1 MGRRLRNLILIGLAA
16 VVGSALGRYA
26 AQVHARIDAGE
37 DPLGAAFEFDIRPQ
51 ELVPGVVAAFRVGEP
66 PWSWL
71 HVPAWLAAFATN
83 FFVTAVGGD
92 LDRLRQS
99 IEERAMGMLG
109 IEPEREVEIHDVTEM
124 EPSHGTDAAPA
135 PEPPSA
141 PEQPARAASDA
152 PPTQAPF
159 TPPAPPSPASPSAG
173 ERTPNGNP
181 STIWTTGNATPSD
194 GSRSDV
200 PESETRGF
208 TPFRD

>member
-26 AQVHARIDAGE
+26 AQIHARIDAGE

-83 FFVTAVGGD
+83 FAVTAVGGD
-92 LDRLRQS
+92 LDRLRQT

-124 EPSHGTDAAPA
+124 EPSHGTDAA
-135 PEPPSA
+135 
-141 PEQPARAASDA
+141 SDA

-159 TPPAPPSPASPSAG
+159 TPPAPSSPASPSAG